1 MYIECVGKMVECDNC
16 GRDLNVDPVDKP
28 EVDWVKVVCS
38 ECGEVKDISMI
49 RLSANARHRN
59 K

>member
-1 MYIECVGKMVECDNC
+1 MVECENC
-16 GRDLNVDPVDKP
+16 GRDLNVDSVEKP

-38 ECGEVKDISMI
+38 DCGEVKDISMV
-49 RLSANARHRN
+49 RLAANNLNR

>member
-1 MYIECVGKMVECDNC
+1 MVTCENC
-16 GRDLNVDPVDKP
+16 ERDLNVDSVENP

-38 ECGEVKDISMI
+38 ECGEVKDISMV
-49 RLSANARHRN
+49 RLAATNMNR